1 MGQLRI
7 VRELRLKNLE
17 FFLITDG
24 YAGPKICHMLFL
36 DYRRPSTLED
46 FPFLIG
52 IEDEDT
58 FGRAN
63 FMKVIIISDADLD
76 EHLKE
81 ELEIIASGFLENKP
95 ECHWVM
101 EYEIASI
108 DPKHVGLGENILP
121 SIKPILS
128 KHNFF
133 LEYDDIP
140 QQYFN
145 YLSQDIH

>member
-36 DYRRPSTLED
+36 DYRRPCTLKY

-63 FMKVIIISDADLD
+63 
-76 EHLKE
+76 
-81 ELEIIASGFLENKP
+81 
-95 ECHWVM
+95 
-101 EYEIASI
+101 
-108 DPKHVGLGENILP
+108 
-121 SIKPILS
+121 
-128 KHNFF
+128 
-133 LEYDDIP
+133 
-140 QQYFN
+140 
-145 YLSQDIH
+145 